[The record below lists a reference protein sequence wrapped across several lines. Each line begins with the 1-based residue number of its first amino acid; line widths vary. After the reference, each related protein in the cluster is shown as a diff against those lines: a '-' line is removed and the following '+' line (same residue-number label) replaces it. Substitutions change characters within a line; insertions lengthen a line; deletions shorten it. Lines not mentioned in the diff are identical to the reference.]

1 MYTLFD
7 YLNIDINFFKRDTY
21 LNKLI
26 NDSYILIELSLN
38 DTSINKNKFFNLYN
52 YLFDE
57 MCSFTFTFST
67 KDDSYNYY
75 HYKVLINNI
84 YKSLSNIIKINNPN
98 SLFNICI
105 YNIRKPIIENLNF
118 RKPIIGNPIFEK
130 VLLNQDIIPK
140 SIFKLIITQK

>member
-7 YLNIDINFFKRDTY
+7 YLNIDLNIDIRNENTY

-38 DTSINKNKFFNLYN
+38 DTSINKNNFFNLYN

-105 YNIRKPIIENLNF
+105 YNIRKPII
-118 RKPIIGNPIFEK
+118 GNSNFEK
-130 VLLNQDIIPK
+130 VLLNKDIIPK
-140 SIFKLIITQK
+140 SIFKIIIKQH

>member
-7 YLNIDINFFKRDTY
+7 YLNIDIKSLNENNY

-38 DTSINKNKFFNLYN
+38 DTSINKIKFFNLYN

-67 KDDSYNYY
+67 KDDSYNYN

-105 YNIRKPIIENLNF
+105 YNIRNL
-118 RKPIIGNPIFEK
+118 IIGKSIFEK

-140 SIFKLIITQK
+140 SFFKLIVKQK

>member
-7 YLNIDINFFKRDTY
+7 YLNIDLNIDIRNENTY

-57 MCSFTFTFST
+57 MCSFTFTYST
-67 KDDSYNYY
+67 KDDSYNYC
-75 HYKVLINNI
+75 HYNVLINNI

-105 YNIRKPIIENLNF
+105 YNIRKSNF
-118 RKPIIGNPIFEK
+118 RKPIIGNSIFEK
-130 VLLNQDIIPK
+130 VLLNKDIIPK
-140 SIFKLIITQK
+140 SIFKLIIKQKY